1 MASQTDPASQDC
13 QRCRGTGWILVRHEG
28 GLETAARCQCQESQ
42 RRQRLLEQA
51 GIPDRYQH
59 CALDSIEIWNPK
71 DPTLVSVLRQVQD
84 FIDGYPEAEKGLL
97 LMGGVGTG
105 KTHLAVAALRELIRR
120 YGVRGCFAD
129 FTTLVYNI
137 QMTFDGSG
145 GGRQLVDPLLHAE
158 LLVLDELGAGRPSPW
173 VTDLLYYLVNSR
185 YLERRRTIFTTNYSD
200 FPKRK
205 DEESLT
211 DRISAR
217 LRSRLYEMCTRL
229 ELRGEDYRLYQS
241 ESGRRARQ

>member
-1 MASQTDPASQDC
+1 MANDSDPAPQVC
-13 QRCRGTGWILVRHEG
+13 QRCRDTGWVLVRHED
-28 GLETAARCQCQESQ
+28 GLETAARCECQESQ

-59 CALDSIEIWNPK
+59 CSLNSFEIWNAE
-71 DPTLVSVLRQVQD
+71 DPTLVSVQRQVRD
-84 FIDGYPEAEKGLL
+84 YIDSYPEAEKGLL

-120 YGVRGCFAD
+120 YGVRGRFTD
-129 FTTLVYNI
+129 FTTLVYDI

-145 GGRQLVDPLLHAE
+145 GGRQLIDPLLRAE

-173 VTDLLYYLVNSR
+173 VMDLLYYLVNTR
-185 YLERRRTIFTTNYSD
+185 YLERRKTIFTTNYSD

-217 LRSRLYEMCTRL
+217 LRSRLYEMCIRL
-229 ELRGEDYRLYQS
+229 ELRGEDYRLHQTKLKKAQ
-241 ESGRRARQ
+241 R